1 MSGDKIIKPNQ
12 KTIDSKRIAIVH
24 DALVVAGGAE
34 RLTAILSL
42 TFPDADIYTSAY
54 LSEKTYPY
62 FKTKKIH
69 TLPGARL
76 VKDESQFK
84 RLFPLWFLGFRG
96 LDLSGYDLVISSST
110 YLAKFLRTPKCGKH
124 ICYLHSPFRFLW
136 KRESYSPE
144 SLPFNRLVM
153 SAIDLVSPL
162 IQKLDKHY
170 TDQISYLITNSQN
183 TANFIHKVHN
193 RDAEVIYPPVEVNQ
207 YRINTKRKDYYLVVS
222 RLISYKRIDLAI
234 RACEQT
240 HRKLLVVGD
249 GPERGPLQNITGEYT
264 SFIGK
269 IGDEELKKLYAEA
282 RGLIFP
288 GMDDFGMT
296 PIEAQASGCP
306 VIAFHAGGAI
316 ETVIEN
322 ETGVFFQHQTVADL
336 IAGLDRFEKINFDPQ
351 SIRQLAMRF
360 DVSVFQSKMRDYVRS
375 VM

>member
-1 MSGDKIIKPNQ
+1 MSGENIINPNQ
-12 KTIDSKRIAIVH
+12 KNIDSKRIAIVH

-54 LSEKTYPY
+54 LPEKTYSY

-69 TLPGARL
+69 TLPGAWM
-76 VKDESQFK
+76 VKSERQFK

-110 YLAKFLRTPKCGKH
+110 YLAKFIRTPKCGKH
-124 ICYLHSPFRFLW
+124 VCYLHSPFRFLW
-136 KRESYSPE
+136 KRESYSTK

-153 SAIDLVSPL
+153 LAIDMVRPV
-162 IQKLDKHY
+162 IQQFDKHY
-170 TDQISYLITNSQN
+170 TDQTPYLITNSQN
-183 TANFIHKVHN
+183 TASFIRKVYG
-193 RDAEVIYPPVEVNQ
+193 RDAKVIYPPVEVNQ
-207 YRINTKRKDYYLVVS
+207 YEISIERKDYYLVVS
-222 RLISYKRIDLAI
+222 RMISYKRVDLAI
-234 RACEQT
+234 QACEQT

-249 GPERGPLQNITGEYT
+249 GPELGPLQNIAGEYT
-264 SFIGK
+264 SFLGK
-269 IGDEELKKLYAEA
+269 VGDEELKKLYSEA

-322 ETGVFFQHQTVADL
+322 VTGVFFQHQTVADL

-360 DVSVFQSKMRDYVRS
+360 DISAFQSKMRDYVRS

>member
-1 MSGDKIIKPNQ
+1 MNSKDNLL
-12 KTIDSKRIAIVH
+12 TRIDGLPRRIAIAH

-34 RLTAILSL
+34 RLTAILSQ

-54 LSEKTYPY
+54 LPEKTYPY

-69 TLPGARL
+69 TLPGAWL
-76 VKDESQFK
+76 VKSERQFK

-96 LDLSGYDLVISSST
+96 LDFSGYDLVISSST
-110 YLAKFLRTPKCGKH
+110 YLAKFIRPPKNGKH

-136 KRESYSPE
+136 KRESYSAD

-153 SAIDLVSPL
+153 AAIDLVRPI
-162 IQKLDKHY
+162 IQRFDKHY

-183 TANFIHKVHN
+183 TASFIRKVYG
-193 RDAEVIYPPVEVNQ
+193 RDSEVIYPPVEVNQ
-207 YRINTKRKDYYLVVS
+207 YNIASERKDYYLVVS
-222 RLISYKRIDLAI
+222 RLISYKRVDLAI
-234 RACEQT
+234 QACEQM
-240 HRKLLVVGD
+240 HRKLLIVGD
-249 GPERGPLQNITGEYT
+249 GPELEPLQRVAGEYT
-264 SFIGK
+264 EFLGK
-269 IGDEELKKLYAEA
+269 VSDEELKKLYSEA

-296 PIEAQASGCP
+296 PIEAEANGCP

-322 ETGVFFQHQTVADL
+322 VTGVFFQNQTVADL
-336 IAGLDRFEKINFDPQ
+336 IAGLDRFEKIDFNSQ
-351 SIRQLAMRF
+351 NIRQTALRF
-360 DVSVFQSKMRDYVRS
+360 DVSVFQNKIRGFVNS